1 MSGLN
6 RILLLLS
13 RLCIVLAVVCFPAKF
28 SFSFTFLGLAN
39 YPTSGAPVSI
49 SSGSGVTNVDVVVGI
64 EIDDDSTNGW
74 TLTITSTNGTST
86 QPRLKNPVN
95 NSFIDYDLEINNI
108 SGMLG
113 SGLTQNP
120 PANTTLVFSGNST
133 VISPTG
139 TASSWTLWY
148 RFDLRMTISDASTV
162 GKLAGTYVDTL
173 NFVLESDD

>member
-13 RLCIVLAVVCFPAKF
+13 RLCIVLVVVCFPAKL
-28 SFSFTFLGLAN
+28 SFSFTSLGPAN
-39 YPTSGAPVSI
+39 YPTSSTPVFI
-49 SSGSGVTNVDVVVGI
+49 SDGSGCTNQNVVTGI
-64 EIDDDSTNGW
+64 TITDTSVNGW
-74 TLTITSTNGTST
+74 TLTLTSTNGTST

-108 SGMLG
+108 SGTLG
-113 SGLTQNP
+113 AGLTQNP

-139 TASSWTLWY
+139 MASGWTIFY
-148 RFDLRMTISDASTV
+148 RFDFRMTISDASTV
-162 GKLAGTYVDTL
+162 GKLAGTYTDTL
-173 NFVLESDD
+173 NLVLASDD